1 MYRLIAFVFK
11 HSHAV
16 FLVAIFTFF
25 LTVVEY
31 IFFSSYARSSH
42 SVANALR
49 TSASF
54 IMGLESPR
62 ALAPTTPV
70 PGFVEITSWIL
81 CLVGWLLIPLCV
93 GVMVSYGNRMREQQD
108 DIDLRLLNVAKEL
121 GYDREKAKR
130 YVKQQKERIYTLID
144 DERVTAVGIDDGR
157 EVGIGK
163 EKH

>member
-1 MYRLIAFVFK
+1 
-11 HSHAV
+11 
-16 FLVAIFTFF
+16 
-25 LTVVEY
+25 
-31 IFFSSYARSSH
+31 
-42 SVANALR
+42 
-49 TSASF
+49 
-54 IMGLESPR
+54 
-62 ALAPTTPV
+62 
-70 PGFVEITSWIL
+70 
-81 CLVGWLLIPLCV
+81 
-93 GVMVSYGNRMREQQD
+93 MREQQD